1 MLNLS
6 SNKLTLL
13 LLGAFMLRMIS
24 LNMNAPVSGE
34 VVAQSAEPT
43 EQPEEEL
50 PPEQPFVD
58 PPTGYGLVVQSA
70 NTAIDSA
77 IYSRAH
83 VLLTKAQESGDAALW
98 LNEYRQKLTS
108 DLKAKQQNIGVFDG
122 DAEKFNTGLNRT
134 GESAALALALMWLE
148 QPQSK
153 ESAAAA
159 YSLDEL
165 IVQLQ
170 SGGIAPD
177 DPAPPEKP
185 Q

>member
-1 MLNLS
+1 MLNLA

-13 LLGAFMLRMIS
+13 LLGAFMLRMLS

-43 EQPEEEL
+43 EQEQPEDEQ

-70 NTAIDSA
+70 NNAIDSA

-83 VLLTKAQESGDAALW
+83 VLLTKAQQSGDAALW

-108 DLKAKQQNIGVFDG
+108 DLQAKQKEAGVFDG
-122 DAEKFNTGLNRT
+122 DAGKFATGINRT
-134 GESAALALALMWLE
+134 GEAAALALALLWLE
-148 QPQSK
+148 QPESK
-153 ESAAAA
+153 EAAPAA
-159 YSLDEL
+159 YSLQS
-165 IVQLQ
+165 IISQLEQ
-170 SGGIAPD
+170 GGID
-177 DPAPPEKP
+177 VE
-185 Q
+185 